1 MEAVYHQTVISRLS
15 HLPRPRRHGEPGDA
29 SAAFFFFFFFFWFC
43 EKSHFIR
50 TLRLLQAHGNSRLI
64 SRTSISE
71 TLWSLAGRRDTVV
84 PSVLPPSDALN
95 GDRCRVW
102 AENVVSGHRLICLSH
117 E

>member
-15 HLPRPRRHGEPGDA
+15 QTVQRARRCLSCLP
-29 SAAFFFFFFFFWFC
+29 FFLFFSWFC

-50 TLRLLQAHGNSRLI
+50 TLRLLQAHGNSHLI

-71 TLWSLAGRRDTVV
+71 TLWSPAGRRDTVV
-84 PSVLPPSDALN
+84 PSVLPASDALN
-95 GDRCRVW
+95 GARCRVW
-102 AENVVSGHRLICLSH
+102 AENVVSGHRLVCLSH

>member
-15 HLPRPRRHGEPGDA
+15 HLPRPRRYAEPGDA
-29 SAAFFFFFFFFWFC
+29 SAAFFFFFWFC

-50 TLRLLQAHGNSRLI
+50 TLRLLPAHGNSHLI
-64 SRTSISE
+64 SRASISE

-95 GDRCRVW
+95 GARCRVW